1 MKYSAGY
8 KYQLRET
15 FYYQCKYIRPYKEI
29 KTKWIAL
36 DRNGL
41 LTIIEGYAWD
51 GASGPTIDT
60 KSSMR
65 GGLVHDALFQLMR
78 FGLLDRNLN
87 FHWANKEFHKIL
99 IEDGMYRWRAWIWY
113 NSVGDFS
120 KFATYYS
127 SEPKILAAP

>member
-1 MKYSAGY
+1 MKYSSGY

-15 FYYQCKYIRPYKEI
+15 FYYQCKYIRPYKDI
-29 KTKWIAL
+29 LTKWIAL

-65 GGLVHDALFQLMR
+65 GGLVHDSLFQIMR
-78 FGLLDRNLN
+78 LGLLDRNLN
-87 FHWANKEFHKIL
+87 FHWANKEFYKIL
-99 IEDGMYRWRAWIWY
+99 IEDGMFKWRAWIWY
-113 NSVGDFS
+113 NSVSDFS

-127 SEPKILAAP
+127 AEPKILTAP